1 MYVHGLGWFI
11 GSPMKHGGTHTH
23 THTVEDL
30 LTTQQN
36 ITPLQEAT

>member
-11 GSPMKHGGTHTH
+11 GSSMKHGGTHTH
-23 THTVEDL
+23 TVEDL
-30 LTTQQN
+30 HTTQQN